1 VTFHQPPLTNCVR
14 YGAFVRHGRLYFPTE
29 GVGVVAQ
36 IIDAGAQTAEATA
49 KAAAGTYLKAE
60 RAAKRDAQGR
70 LLILESERAI
80 TGGALEA
87 ARIQA
92 ESLRAGG
99 TAATAAAATRT
110 KYIVAGAAGLGVLV
124 LLGIVLLR

>member
-1 VTFHQPPLTNCVR
+1 MRLDRQHQR
-14 YGAFVRHGRLYFPTE
+14 
-29 GVGVVAQ
+29 GVGIVAQ
-36 IIDAGAQTAEATA
+36 IVDAGAQAAEATA
-49 KAAAGTYLKAE
+49 KAATGTYQKAE

-99 TAATAAAATRT
+99 AIATTAAATKT
-110 KYIVAGAAGLGVLV
+110 KYIVAGAAGLGVLALLALVV
-124 LLGIVLLR
+124 LR